1 MEREF
6 FNYSTHIADSRW
18 SRRSFI
24 RQWWRIYANDSRW
37 APPPLTG
44 LQRALEPG
52 RWPHLDRQQPLAIH
66 LEAVERRQTNQS
78 TMTAGLSSPGILG
91 EQVVCAGVV
100 LTDPRRR
107 ERIGTLALFRFINEV
122 DVLERFLWT
131 LMERTHHLG
140 IRRLVGPTALSP
152 WLSQGILLD
161 HFHLPPPLHTPYN
174 PPYAPEVIGNVMEVV
189 GESSLFTFHVD
200 SPSSTTGRDTG
211 SDDDLRCA
219 KLEADALHEVLGPLL
234 EAALGDDSEFPPPDA
249 AESAFM
255 LDWLCRWPVEAWIVR
270 KGEEPAGFVLLQPDL
285 APAMTRAQGGR
296 NPLWRGWL
304 KWRMGRPVSDGRIVL
319 GGVHPEWR
327 RQGIGRRLW
336 RQALVTAAANGWQT
350 LTIGPVADDSPGA
363 RFLHAMGATPQQRY
377 ALFAADL

>member
-6 FNYSTHIADSRW
+6 FNYTTYIADSRW
-18 SRRSFI
+18 SRRSFV
-24 RQWWRIYANDSRW
+24 RQWWRIYVNDSRW
-37 APPPLTG
+37 APPPHAG
-44 LQRALEPG
+44 LQRALVPG

-78 TMTAGLSSPGILG
+78 TMAAGLSSPGILG
-91 EQVVCAGVV
+91 EQVVCAGIV
-100 LTDPRRR
+100 LTDPRRQ
-107 ERIGTLALFRFINEV
+107 EKSGTLALFRFINEV

-174 PPYAPEVIGNVMEVV
+174 PPYVPEVIGNVMEIV
-189 GESSLFTFHVD
+189 GESSLFTSPVD
-200 SPSSTTGRDTG
+200 DPPIAAG
-211 SDDDLRCA
+211 SGGETDDDLRCV
-219 KLEADALHEVLGPLL
+219 KLEVDDLRGILGPLL
-234 EAALGDDSEFPPPDA
+234 EAVLGDDPEFPPPDA
-249 AESAFM
+249 DESVFI
-255 LDWLCRWPVEAWIVR
+255 LNWLCMWPVETWIVR
-270 KGEEPAGFVLLQPDL
+270 KGQEAVGFVLLQPDL

-304 KWRMGRPVSDGRIVL
+304 KWRMGRPVSAGRIVL
-319 GGVHPEWR
+319 GGVHPDWR

-336 RQALVTAAANGWQT
+336 QQALLASAANGWQT
-350 LTIGPVADDSPGA
+350 LTVGPVTNDSPGA
-363 RFLHAMGATPQQRY
+363 RFLHAMGARPQQRY
-377 ALFAADL
+377 ALFATDL